1 MLLRWMPDEA
11 PANMDDAE
19 PLEDDRVVPF
29 SEDSET
35 VMVDGILMSTSCT
48 LKVLRAGCSSLG
60 LSGRGSKSKCLKRMV
75 EHVRAQTLLAAHGAE
90 IKIRNELER
99 APVAQTKPDEPSQ
112 QEVENHSLTHEPFR
126 AWCPL
131 CVQYRAK
138 QDPHKPSTH
147 ESSGHSVLSMDFGFC
162 SREEDE
168 ADKLTCLFVHDRATK
183 MMAGIPTPQKGG
195 KYLQYLTT
203 EVVRFVVLTK
213 HREIAI
219 KTDREPSILA
229 LSDAVQKACRSLGIV
244 VHDEAVPVSDHQA
257 NGAAEIT
264 VQILRAKAGLLV
276 QQIEDRVAAGKVI
289 FGCLHPI
296 FAWAIIHAA
305 WLHNRFVVSGGQTA
319 YERANDRCYSG
330 KIAMYGED
338 ILGYL
343 RLDKAGPRW
352 QHGIWLGK
360 VASGD
365 MHIVGTSQGI
375 FLTRSIRRNPVP
387 FNLNRFAD
395 LEHYPWEFGLAA
407 LGSRLIHNK
416 RVSQPVAFGVG
427 AALPPQLDLGS
438 HKCGQICT

>member
-1 MLLRWMPDEA
+1 M
-11 PANMDDAE
+11 
-19 PLEDDRVVPF
+19 
-29 SEDSET
+29 
-35 VMVDGILMSTSCT
+35 
-48 LKVLRAGCSSLG
+48 
-60 LSGRGSKSKCLKRMV
+60 
-75 EHVRAQTLLAAHGAE
+75 
-90 IKIRNELER
+90 
-99 APVAQTKPDEPSQ
+99 
-112 QEVENHSLTHEPFR
+112 ENHGLTHEPFP
-126 AWCPL
+126 AWCLL

-138 QDPHKPSTH
+138 QDLHRPSTH

-183 MMAGIPTPQKGG
+183 MMAGILTPQKGG

-219 KTDREPSILA
+219 KFDREPSILA
-229 LSDAVQKACRSLGIV
+229 LSESVQKACRTLGIV

-257 NGAAEIT
+257 NGAAEVT

-330 KIAMYGED
+330 K
-338 ILGYL
+338 
-343 RLDKAGPRW
+343 
-352 QHGIWLGK
+352 
-360 VASGD
+360 
-365 MHIVGTSQGI
+365 
-375 FLTRSIRRNPVP
+375 
-387 FNLNRFAD
+387 
-395 LEHYPWEFGLAA
+395 
-407 LGSRLIHNK
+407 
-416 RVSQPVAFGVG
+416 
-427 AALPPQLDLGS
+427 
-438 HKCGQICT
+438 